1 MIRKHIA
8 QSDHYFRNALGAI
21 EAGNT
26 EKAGEFLW
34 GSITQALKAVAATKG
49 TELNSHAL
57 LKRYAGELA
66 KELEDAAIWSD
77 FCDAEL
83 LHRNFYNL
91 GFELEEVS
99 GRVGRVREA
108 VDKLI
113 RLAVEPEPT
122 S

>member
-1 MIRKHIA
+1 MIRKHKA
-8 QSDHYFRNALGAI
+8 QSDHYFKNALSAI

-34 GSITQALKAVAATKG
+34 GSITQALKAVAARKG

-66 KELEDAAIWSD
+66 KELADEAIWSD

-91 GFELEEVS
+91 GFELEEVH
-99 GRVGRVREA
+99 GRVGRVREV

-113 RLAVEPEPT
+113 RLAEEPEPNR
-122 S
+122 